1 MDVTLRQLQVFHA
14 VARHRSFSRAAHALC
29 VSQPAVSAQIKAL
42 EQALQLKLFER
53 TGRSVELTEAGRHL
67 LPYAEQVMELL
78 DDAMRAVQ
86 DLNSLQRGRVAVAA
100 STTAGIYVV
109 PRVLGA
115 FHRAYPGIELS
126 LDVLNRFA
134 VQQRVLAGEFD
145 VAIMGLIEDPH
156 ELEIARFLPNDL
168 VVVASPRHPLARRRS
183 IPLAELGRELFLV
196 REVGSGTRAD
206 MERIFAEAGVPLRIA
221 MELRS
226 SGAIK
231 QAVAADLGI
240 AVVPL
245 DAIQLELETGRL
257 VILDVEG
264 FPVRRSWSLVR
275 RASRPPSPAADAL
288 WHFFLQYTLQ
298 PH

>member
-1 MDVTLRQLQVFHA
+1 MDISLRQLEVFHA
-14 VARHRSFSRAAHALC
+14 VAKYRSFSRAAHALC
-29 VSQPAVSAQIKAL
+29 VSQPAVSAQVKAL
-42 EQALQLKLFER
+42 EQVLQLKLFER
-53 TGRSVELTEAGRHL
+53 TGRSVELTEAGRQL
-67 LPYAEQVMELL
+67 LPYAEQVLGLL
-78 DDAMRAVQ
+78 LDAMRAVQ
-86 DLNSLQRGRVAVAA
+86 DLSSLQRGRVAVAA

-115 FHRAYPGIELS
+115 FHRAYPGIGLS

-134 VQQRVLAGEFD
+134 VQQRLLAGEFD

-156 ELEIARFLPNDL
+156 DLEIAHFLPNDL
-168 VVVASPRHPLARRRS
+168 VVIASPRHPLARRRS
-183 IPLAELGRELFLV
+183 IPLAELGQELFLV

-206 MERIFAEAGVPLRIA
+206 MERIFAEARVPLRIA

-245 DAIQLELETGRL
+245 DAIQLELETGR
-257 VILDVEG
+257 VVVLDVEG
-264 FPVRRSWSLVR
+264 FPVRRAWSLVR
-275 RASRPPSPAADAL
+275 RPGRPNSPAADAL
-288 WHFFLQYTLQ
+288 WHFFLQYALQ

>member
-1 MDVTLRQLQVFHA
+1 MDISLRQLQIFHA
-14 VARHRSFSRAAHALC
+14 VAKHRSFSRAAQALC

-42 EQALQLKLFER
+42 EQALQLTLFER
-53 TGRSVELTEAGRHL
+53 TGRSVELTEAGRQL

-78 DDAMRAVQ
+78 GDAMRAVH
-86 DLNSLQRGRVAVAA
+86 DLNNLQRGRVAVAA

-134 VQQRVLAGEFD
+134 VQQRLLAGEVD

-156 ELEIARFLPNDL
+156 DLEIAQFLPNDL
-168 VVVASPRHPLARRRS
+168 VVIASPRHPLARRRS

-206 MERIFAEAGVPLRIA
+206 MERIFAEAGVSLRIA

-257 VILDVEG
+257 VVLDVEG

-275 RASRPPSPAADAL
+275 RAGRPASPAADAL
-288 WHFFLQYTLQ
+288 WHFFLQYALQ
-298 PH
+298 LH

>member
-1 MDVTLRQLQVFHA
+1 MDVSLRQLQVFHA
-14 VARHRSFSRAAHALC
+14 VAKHRSFSRAARALC
-29 VSQPAVSAQIKAL
+29 VSQPAVSAQVKAL
-42 EQALQLKLFER
+42 ESAVKLPLFER
-53 TGRSVELTEAGRHL
+53 SGRVVELTEAGRQL
-67 LPYAEQVMELL
+67 LPYAEQIVGLVE
-78 DDAMRAVQ
+78 DAMRAVR

-115 FHRAYPGIELS
+115 FHRAYPGIDLS

-134 VQQRVLAGEFD
+134 VQQRLAAGEAD

-156 ELEIARFLPNDL
+156 DLEIAQFLPNHL
-168 VVVASPRHPLARRRS
+168 VVIASPRHPLVRRRN
-183 IPLAELGRELFLV
+183 IPLTELGRELFLV

-206 MERIFAEAGVPLRIA
+206 MERLFAEAGVPLRIA

-231 QAVAADLGI
+231 QAVAANLGI

-245 DAIQLELETGRL
+245 DAIELELETGRL
-257 VILDVEG
+257 AVLDVEG
-264 FPVRRSWSLVR
+264 FPVQRSWSLVR
-275 RASRPPSPAADAL
+275 RAGRPASPAADAL
-288 WHFFLQYTLQ
+288 WHFFLQYALQ
-298 PH
+298 AH